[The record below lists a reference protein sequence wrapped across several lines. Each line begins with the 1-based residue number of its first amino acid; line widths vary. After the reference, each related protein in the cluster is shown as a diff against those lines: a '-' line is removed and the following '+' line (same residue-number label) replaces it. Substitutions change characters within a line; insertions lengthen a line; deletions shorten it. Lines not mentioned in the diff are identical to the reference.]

1 MKEPSRRT
9 LATCHRRQPPLLP
22 KALGETVWRI
32 TFVPAPP
39 LPPPPPAAGANTAR
53 QVAQVASALLGT
65 QSLPAP
71 AFCLL

>member
-9 LATCHRRQPPLLP
+9 LATCHRRQPSLLP
-22 KALGETVWRI
+22 KARGETVWRI

-39 LPPPPPAAGANTAR
+39 LPPAAGANTAR

-65 QSLPAP
+65 QSLLAP